1 MRLLPNPWP
10 SDALPPPTASLL
22 SIASNKGLLAAAGP
36 DSVIIAS
43 TESVIQA
50 FAANAGSG
58 GDFKAFSPQLT
69 LPIGARVSQVAFSA
83 DENYLVISAETGGG
97 LAIYEVQALMQ
108 GNTQSAFQM
117 ATNGTSLRALIPNPT
132 PEKAEFFAVVTST
145 GALMMANMK
154 TRQFLSG
161 PDGQVMKDGV
171 SCVSWSTRG
180 KQLVAGLGNGTG
192 YQMTPEG
199 EGKAEIPRPPGLE
212 GDQHGKWL
220 VWKYLALLLIRP
232 VSAISWL
239 ENNVF
244 LLAHTPSSSDP
255 GTIPATTYT
264 LATRQPPEAFT
275 FQRLPEVCGPFGLPR
290 TPPFQFMQR
299 LRDFPPNIQDILL
312 VASSASIDIGL
323 FTRAKS
329 PLAKDVA
336 PEKITNVFTTTN
348 MANDSR
354 RAQLPM
360 TEDMSSDTSPIG
372 MALDLSSKI
381 KVSRPLPGEEMD
393 ESQGAL
399 PALMVLNNAGIL
411 MAWWIV
417 YADSVRQGTTYPGLV
432 AAAGQQTSQASQV
445 PQPAYAAPS
454 PPSAVTFGQPTFG
467 TPSTNAFAIASTST
481 AGAPAFGAP
490 AFGSPSSLGSTTG
503 TFGTPS
509 GLGTQQSLW
518 GAPNKSNQS
527 IAPAFGKPSFG
538 SSTPLGATTQASTFG
553 TSGGLGFRQSPWSTA
568 STATSTGPT
577 SVFGQAGGL
586 GARAGSTFGSS
597 VATSTFGSASNQ
609 APPSNSGGGF
619 AAFARATGFA
629 ASTAQNN
636 GPSLF
641 SKPAGTLPATTEQ
654 SNPDG
659 IFGKSSTPSV
669 SFDSAMDV
677 GSSFGVTPTKPN
689 QSSGGLF
696 GSGTPFVLGSSWKN
710 ENPSKK
716 DVPDRTSLFGSGFAE
731 TLDETATGPGA
742 PQVAE
747 AEMKSEP
754 SDEGELPDSP
764 TSEVAQ
770 ETTTPADTPA
780 PAKFSTAPPL
790 TGGLFG
796 TQSQST
802 TTPAAVQSSTPAPTF
817 GEPTPSPNP
826 PKVKSP
832 TIKPEPDDAPIG
844 VDKALPEA
852 PLPVDSRTKL
862 SYTPDGSSPSS
873 TVVSKSSQED
883 IPSGNDL
890 SGEKV
895 EEQTRHPPADHATA
909 SPDLTKTKTDP
920 VPPETPSN
928 DTLPPQSVNVQAAA
942 PDPPKNTARE
952 EPALPVDD
960 EDGGLDDEGSGVDVA
975 QEISPITDPDQG
987 LNITPESSFRGKN
1000 DKSPVGG
1007 LFQNINKSQPSKS
1020 LFGEIGKTSSPYFP
1034 PPKMQQSP
1042 RSPSPI
1048 RASLHANILRPDNA
1062 RSVSAPGLAARG
1074 ASTRKTSNIPL
1085 HGKVVPTTIP
1095 SAQPPK
1101 ENQENHLALAK
1112 QQEEESLSDE
1122 EDERVRDELATEILG
1137 TLDLAPFLAHQDYVG
1152 DSVKPGVPGQ
1162 IEMVYRDINS
1172 MIDTLGLNSRALQS
1186 FVKGHEELYKEA
1198 GRTRADLEDSE
1209 SWCLVE
1215 ISDLAS
1221 VEQSLQNDLDEG
1233 RLQGVDEK
1241 LEQCSQLQKDLQKLD
1256 TKFKEAQR
1264 ILDAKN
1270 DPAQI
1275 EALQRR
1281 PLSED
1286 RAMLRKDLRRAF
1298 TTFQTLLAKAEDS
1311 VSLLKAKLAAHDAGK
1326 NNTGKTPRVPT
1337 VEAVERTIRKMTEMV
1352 QNKSADIDVLES
1364 QMRKLSVLAS
1374 VPSSREASPF
1384 VTPPTSIRKAKS
1396 LLRTPGT
1403 GTSVNGHA
1411 AFYTPMSSR
1420 SVFGPSLAS
1429 SIIASSP
1436 SRRKKMDRIDAEI
1449 VKRSAVKAA
1458 RRKEVNAIL
1467 KEALGRDGVRIRSLD
1482 DS

>member
-1 MRLLPNPWP
+1 M
-10 SDALPPPTASLL
+10 
-22 SIASNKGLLAAAGP
+22 
-36 DSVIIAS
+36 
-43 TESVIQA
+43 
-50 FAANAGSG
+50 
-58 GDFKAFSPQLT
+58 
-69 LPIGARVSQVAFSA
+69 
-83 DENYLVISAETGGG
+83 
-97 LAIYEVQALMQ
+97 
-108 GNTQSAFQM
+108 
-117 ATNGTSLRALIPNPT
+117 
-132 PEKAEFFAVVTST
+132 
-145 GALMMANMK
+145 
-154 TRQFLSG
+154 
-161 PDGQVMKDGV
+161 
-171 SCVSWSTRG
+171 
-180 KQLVAGLGNGTG
+180 
-192 YQMTPEG
+192 
-199 EGKAEIPRPPGLE
+199 
-212 GDQHGKWL
+212 
-220 VWKYLALLLIRP
+220 
-232 VSAISWL
+232 SAISWL
-239 ENNVF
+239 ENNVL
-244 LLAHTPSSSDP
+244 LLAHTPSSSDV
-255 GTIPATTYT
+255 GMIPSTTYT
-264 LATRQPPEAFT
+264 LATRQPPAAFT
-275 FQRLPEVCGPFGLPR
+275 FQKLPEVCGPFGLPR

-312 VASSASIDIGL
+312 VASSASIDIGI

-336 PEKITNVFTTTN
+336 PEKITNVFTTTM

-393 ESQGAL
+393 ESQGPL
-399 PALMVLNNAGIL
+399 PALMVLNNVGIL
-411 MAWWIV
+411 MAWWVV

-432 AAAGQQTSQASQV
+432 AAAGQQTTV
-445 PQPAYAAPS
+445 PQVSESAFAAVS
-454 PPSAVTFGQPTFG
+454 QPSAVTFGQSAFG
-467 TPSTNAFAIASTST
+467 TPSTNAFGMASTST
-481 AGAPAFGAP
+481 AGAPAFGAS
-490 AFGSPSSLGSTTG
+490 AFGAPASLGSTTG

-509 GLGTQQSLW
+509 GLGNQQSLW
-518 GAPNKSNQS
+518 GASNNSGQ
-527 IAPAFGKPSFG
+527 AVVPAFGKPSFG
-538 SSTPLGATTQASTFG
+538 SSTPLGTTTQGSTFG

-586 GARAGSTFGSS
+586 STRAGSTFGSN
-597 VATSTFGSASNQ
+597 VPTSTFGSASNET
-609 APPSNSGGGF
+609 PSSNSSGGF
-619 AAFARATGFA
+619 AAFARAPGFA
-629 ASTAQNN
+629 ASAAQSN

-641 SKPAGTLPATTEQ
+641 SKPAGPLPAATEQ

-677 GSSFGVTPTKPN
+677 GSSFGVTPTKPSE
-689 QSSGGLF
+689 SSGGLF
-696 GSGTPFVLGSSWKN
+696 GSGTLFVLGSSWKN
-710 ENPSKK
+710 ENPPKK
-716 DVPDRTSLFGSGFAE
+716 DIPDPSSLFGGGFAK
-731 TLDETATGPGA
+731 TLDETTTGSGA
-742 PQVAE
+742 PQIAE

-754 SDEGELPDSP
+754 SEEGELPDSP

-780 PAKFSTAPPL
+780 PTKFFSAPPL
-790 TGGLFG
+790 SGGLFG

-802 TTPAAVQSSTPAPTF
+802 TTPAAVQSSTPAPSTF
-817 GEPTPSPNP
+817 GKPTPSPLP
-826 PKVKSP
+826 QKVKSP
-832 TIKPEPDDAPIG
+832 TIKPEPEDAPTG
-844 VDKALPEA
+844 VDKAIPEA
-852 PLPVDSRTKL
+852 PLPVDSRTKS
-862 SYTPDGSSPSS
+862 SYTPGGSSASS
-873 TVVSKSSQED
+873 TVASKSSQED
-883 IPSGNDL
+883 TPSGANL
-890 SGEKV
+890 HSEKI
-895 EEQTRHPPADHATA
+895 EEQAHHPPADHHAA
-909 SPDLTKTKTDP
+909 SPDLTKTKIDP

-928 DTLPPQSVNVQAAA
+928 DALPPQRANVQAAA
-942 PDPPKNTARE
+942 PDPLQNRIQD

-987 LNITPESSFRGKN
+987 LNITPESSFGGKN

-1020 LFGEIGKTSSPYFP
+1020 LFGEIGKTSSPFFP
-1034 PPKMQQSP
+1034 PPKIQQSP

-1048 RASLHANILRPDNA
+1048 RASLHANILRPDSA
-1062 RSVSAPGLAARG
+1062 RSVSAPGLPSRG
-1074 ASTRKTSNIPL
+1074 SNTHKVSNMPL
-1085 HGKVVPTTIP
+1085 HSKVVPKTIS
-1095 SAQPPK
+1095 SAQPP
-1101 ENQENHLALAK
+1101 EEDQENRLALAK
-1112 QQEEESLSDE
+1112 QQEEEGLSDE

-1241 LEQCSQLQKDLQKLD
+1241 LEECSQLLKDLKRLD
-1256 TKFKEAQR
+1256 TKIKEAQR
-1264 ILDAKN
+1264 ILDTKN
-1270 DPAQI
+1270 DPGQT

-1281 PLSED
+1281 PLSD
-1286 RAMLRKDLRRAF
+1286 DQAMLRKDLRRAF
-1298 TTFQTLLAKAEDS
+1298 TTFQTSLAKAEDS
-1311 VSLLKAKLAAHDAGK
+1311 VSLLRAKLAAHDAGK
-1326 NNTGKTPRVPT
+1326 NNTGKGPRIPT

-1364 QMRKLSVLAS
+1364 QMRKLSVLSS

-1384 VTPPTSIRKAKS
+1384 VTPPTSIRRAKS

-1411 AFYTPMSSR
+1411 VFYTPMSSR
-1420 SVFGPSLAS
+1420 SVFGHSLAS
-1429 SIIASSP
+1429 SMIGSSP
-1436 SRRKKMDRIDAEI
+1436 SPRKKMDQVDAEV
-1449 VKRSAVKAA
+1449 VKRFAVKAK

-1467 KEALGRDGVRIRSLD
+1467 KEALVRDGIRIRSLD